1 MEFCTK
7 VLHGKSVGRA
17 RDGATLPPI
26 SQVCAFSY
34 ENAEELQKVFEG
46 RAPGFAYTRIAN
58 PTVDAF
64 ERRIC
69 ELEGGAAATACSSGM
84 AAISAALLNILR
96 SGDEVIA
103 SSGLFGGTVDLF
115 RDLEEYGITTKFVTR
130 MTADEIEKHI
140 TDKTRVIYGELIG
153 NPGLDVMDISSVAAL
168 AHANGIPL
176 IVDATTATPYLI
188 RSIEYGADIVIHSS
202 SKYINGSGNSISG
215 IIVDSGKFKWDP
227 QKYPVF
233 EGYKKFGSLAF
244 TARLKNDTWRNIG
257 GCLSPMNAYLNL
269 IGVETL
275 ALRMERICENGL
287 ALAKALE
294 KLAGAFDDVKV
305 KYPGLESDP
314 CYPLVQKQ
322 FGGRGGGIVTL
333 RAGSKEKAYALMN
346 SLKYALNAT
355 NIGDTKTLVIHPA
368 STIYL
373 HNTEEQ
379 RINAGVYDDTIR
391 ISVGIEDAKDLIEDF
406 TEAIERVNGKE

>member
-7 VLHGKSVGRA
+7 VLHGKSAGRFQN
-17 RDGATLPPI
+17 GATLPPI

-69 ELEGGAAATACSSGM
+69 ELEGGAAATACASGM
-84 AAISAALLNILR
+84 AAISSTLFNILR
-96 SGDEVIA
+96 EGDEIVA
-103 SSGLFGGTVDLF
+103 SAGLFGGTVDLF
-115 RDLEEYGITTKFVTR
+115 RDLEEYGIATKFVTR
-130 MTADEIEKHI
+130 MTATEIEKNL
-140 TDKTRVIYGELIG
+140 TDKTKVIFGEIIG
-153 NPGLDVMDISSVAAL
+153 NPGLDVMDISAVSAL

-188 RSIEYGADIVIHSS
+188 RSIGYGADIVIHSS
-202 SKYINGSGNSISG
+202 SKYINGNGNSISG
-215 IIVDSGKFKWDP
+215 IIIDSGKFKWDLE
-227 QKYPVF
+227 KFPVF
-233 EGYKKFGSLAF
+233 AEYKKFGSLAF
-244 TARLKNDTWRNIG
+244 TARLKNDAWRNIG
-257 GCLSPMNAYLNL
+257 GCLSPLNAYLNL
-269 IGVETL
+269 LGVETL
-275 ALRMERICENGL
+275 ALRMERICENAL
-287 ALAKALE
+287 ALARELE
-294 KLAGAFDDVKV
+294 KFDGITVN
-305 KYPGLESDP
+305 YPGLKNNP
-314 CYPLVQKQ
+314 NYPLVQKQ

-333 RAGSKEKAYALMN
+333 RAGSRERAYKLMN

-379 RINAGVYDDTIR
+379 KINAGVYDDTIR
-391 ISVGIEDAKDLIEDF
+391 VSVGIEDAKDLIEDF
-406 TEAIERVNGKE
+406 CEALQKL

>member
-7 VLHGKSVGRA
+7 VLHGKSAGRFQN
-17 RDGATLPPI
+17 GATLPPI

-34 ENAEELQKVFEG
+34 ENAEELQKVFAG

-84 AAISAALLNILR
+84 AAISSALLNILR
-96 SGDEVIA
+96 SGDEIIA
-103 SSGLFGGTVDLF
+103 SAGLFGGTVDLF
-115 RDLEEYGITTKFVTR
+115 RDLEEYGITTKFVTHI
-130 MTADEIEKHI
+130 TADEIKKHI

-153 NPGLDVMDISSVAAL
+153 NPGLDVMDISSVAEL

-215 IIVDSGKFKWDP
+215 IIVDSGKFKWDFE
-227 QKYPVF
+227 KYPVF
-233 EGYKKFGSLAF
+233 AEYKKFGSLAF

-275 ALRMERICENGL
+275 ALRMERICENAL

-294 KLAGAFDDVKV
+294 NLNGVTV
-305 KYPGLESDP
+305 NYPALESNP
-314 CYPLVQKQ
+314 YYSLIQRQ

-379 RINAGVYDDTIR
+379 MRNAGVYDDTIR
-391 ISVGIEDAKDLIEDF
+391 ISVGIEDKIDLIEDF
-406 TEAIERVNGKE
+406 TQAVERVNGKE

>member
-7 VLHGKSVGRA
+7 VLHGKSVGSA

-26 SQVCAFSY
+26 SQVSAFSY
-34 ENAEELQKVFEG
+34 ENAEELQKVFAG

-115 RDLEEYGITTKFVTR
+115 RDLEEYGITTKYVTH
-130 MTADEIEKHI
+130 MTADEIEKRM

-227 QKYPVF
+227 KKYPVF

-275 ALRMERICENGL
+275 ALRMERICENAL

-294 KLAGAFDDVKV
+294 KLDGVKV

-333 RAGSKEKAYALMN
+333 RAGSKERAYALMN

-373 HNTEEQ
+373 HSTEEQ
-379 RINAGVYDDTIR
+379 MTNAGVYDDTIR

-406 TEAIERVNGKE
+406 TEAIECVNGKEW

>member
-1 MEFCTK
+1 M
-7 VLHGKSVGRA
+7 
-17 RDGATLPPI
+17 
-26 SQVCAFSY
+26 
-34 ENAEELQKVFEG
+34 
-46 RAPGFAYTRIAN
+46 
-58 PTVDAF
+58 
-64 ERRIC
+64 
-69 ELEGGAAATACSSGM
+69 
-84 AAISAALLNILR
+84 
-96 SGDEVIA
+96 
-103 SSGLFGGTVDLF
+103 
-115 RDLEEYGITTKFVTR
+115 
-130 MTADEIEKHI
+130 
-140 TDKTRVIYGELIG
+140 
-153 NPGLDVMDISSVAAL
+153 
-168 AHANGIPL
+168 
-176 IVDATTATPYLI
+176 
-188 RSIEYGADIVIHSS
+188 IHSS

-215 IIVDSGKFKWDP
+215 IIVDSGKFKWDL

-244 TARLKNDTWRNIG
+244 TAQLKNDTWRNIG

-269 IGVETL
+269 IGIETL
-275 ALRMERICENGL
+275 ALRMERICENAL

-294 KLAGAFDDVKV
+294 KLDGVKV

-314 CYPLVQKQ
+314 GYPLVQKQ

-346 SLKYALNAT
+346 SLKYVLNAT

-379 RINAGVYDDTIR
+379 MTNAGVYDDTIR

-406 TEAIERVNGKE
+406 TEAIERVNGKEW

>member
-7 VLHGKSVGRA
+7 VLHGRSAVRS

-84 AAISAALLNILR
+84 AAISAALLNILQ

-115 RDLEEYGITTKFVTR
+115 RDLEEYGLTTKFVTR
-130 MTADEIEKHI
+130 MTADKIERHI
-140 TDKTRVIYGELIG
+140 TDKTKVIYGELIG

-215 IIVDSGKFKWDP
+215 IIIDSGKFKWDL

-233 EGYKKFGSLAF
+233 AGYKKFGSLAF

-269 IGVETL
+269 IGIETL
-275 ALRMERICENGL
+275 ALRMERICGNAL

-294 KLAGAFDDVKV
+294 KLDGVKV

-314 CYPLVQKQ
+314 GYPLVQKQ

-333 RAGSKEKAYALMN
+333 RADSKEKAYTLMN

-373 HNTEEQ
+373 HSTEEQ

-391 ISVGIEDAKDLIEDF
+391 VSVGIEDAKDLIEDF
-406 TEAIERVNGKE
+406 TEAVKHVNGKE

>member
-7 VLHGKSVGRA
+7 VLHGKSAGRFQN
-17 RDGATLPPI
+17 GATLPLI

-46 RAPGFAYTRIAN
+46 RALGFAYTRIAN

-69 ELEGGAAATACSSGM
+69 ELEGGAAATACASGM
-84 AAISAALLNILR
+84 AAISSALLNILR
-96 SGDEVIA
+96 TGDEIIA
-103 SSGLFGGTVDLF
+103 SAGLFGGTVDLF
-115 RDLEEYGITTKFVTR
+115 RNLGEYGIATKFVTH
-130 MTADEIEKHI
+130 MTAEEIEKNL
-140 TDKTRVIYGELIG
+140 TEKTKVIFGELIG
-153 NPGLDVMDISSVAAL
+153 NPGLDVMDITAVSAL
-168 AHANGIPL
+168 AHKNGIPL

-188 RSIEYGADIVIHSS
+188 RSIEYGADVVIHSS

-215 IIVDSGKFKWDP
+215 IIIDSGKFKWDIE
-227 QKYPVF
+227 KFPVF
-233 EGYKKFGSLAF
+233 AEYKKFGSLAF
-244 TARLKNDTWRNIG
+244 TARLKNDTWRNVG
-257 GCLSPMNAYLNL
+257 GCLSPLNAYLNL

-275 ALRMERICENGL
+275 ALRMERICENAL
-287 ALAKALE
+287 ALARELQK
-294 KLAGAFDDVKV
+294 FDEISVN
-305 KYPGLESDP
+305 YPGLENNPNYS
-314 CYPLVQKQ
+314 LVQKQ

-333 RAGSKEKAYALMN
+333 RAGSRERAYRLMN

-373 HNTEEQ
+373 HNTAEQ
-379 RINAGVYDDTIR
+379 MRNAGVYDDTIR
-391 ISVGIEDAKDLIEDF
+391 VSVGIEDVKDLIEDF
-406 TEAIERVNGKE
+406 AEAVQKL

>member
-7 VLHGKSVGRA
+7 VLHGKSAGRFQN
-17 RDGATLPPI
+17 GATLPPI

-69 ELEGGAAATACSSGM
+69 ELEGGAAATACASGM

-96 SGDEVIA
+96 AGDEIVA
-103 SSGLFGGTVDLF
+103 SAGLFGGTVDLF
-115 RDLEEYGITTKFVTR
+115 RDLGEYGIATRFVTR
-130 MTADEIEKHI
+130 MTTDEIEKNL
-140 TDKTRVIYGELIG
+140 TEKTKIIFGEIIG
-153 NPGLDVMDISSVAAL
+153 NPGLDVMDISAVSAL

-188 RSIEYGADIVIHSS
+188 RSIEYGADVVIHSS

-215 IIVDSGKFKWDP
+215 IIIDSGKFKWDP
-227 QKYPVF
+227 EKFPVF
-233 EGYKKFGSLAF
+233 AEYKKFGSLAF

-269 IGVETL
+269 LGVETL
-275 ALRMERICENGL
+275 ALRMERICENAL
-287 ALAKALE
+287 ALAKELQQFDGISVNYPALE
-294 KLAGAFDDVKV
+294 NNPN
-305 KYPGLESDP
+305 YS
-314 CYPLVQKQ
+314 LVQKQ

-333 RAGSKEKAYALMN
+333 RAGSRERAYRLMN

-379 RINAGVYDDTIR
+379 MRNAGVHDDTIR
-391 ISVGIEDAKDLIEDF
+391 LSVGIEDAKDLIEDF
-406 TEAIERVNGKE
+406 CEAVQKL

>member
-7 VLHGKSVGRA
+7 VLHGKSAGRFQN
-17 RDGATLPPI
+17 GATSPPI

-34 ENAEELQKVFEG
+34 ENAEELEKVFQG

-84 AAISAALLNILR
+84 AAISSALLNILR
-96 SGDEVIA
+96 SGDEIIA
-103 SSGLFGGTVDLF
+103 SAGLFGGTVDLF
-115 RDLEEYGITTKFVTR
+115 RDLEEYGIATKFIPHI
-130 MTADEIEKHI
+130 TAEELKKNI
-140 TDKTRVIYGELIG
+140 TDKTKVVYGELIG
-153 NPGLDVMDISSVAAL
+153 NPGLDVMDIASVAEL

-215 IIVDSGKFKWDP
+215 IIVDSGKFKWDFE
-227 QKYPVF
+227 KFPVF
-233 EGYKKFGSLAF
+233 GEYKKFGSLAF

-275 ALRMERICENGL
+275 ALRMERICENAL

-294 KLAGAFDDVKV
+294 KLDGVTV
-305 KYPGLESDP
+305 NYPGLESNP
-314 CYPLVQKQ
+314 YYSLIQRQ

-373 HNTEEQ
+373 HSTEEQ

-391 ISVGIEDAKDLIEDF
+391 ISVGIEDAKDLIGDF
-406 TEAIERVNGKE
+406 TEAVERVNGKE